1 VPMTTLF
8 RALLTSLL
16 LAVLSACGGGSTP
29 GISAPPAVT
38 GPSITSQPQNQTVA
52 VGATASFSV
61 TATGNAPLMY
71 QWQKSSTN
79 ISGATASTYTTPATV
94 AGDDGSVFQV
104 VVTNGSGSVT
114 SSQAQ
119 LTVSATPPS
128 MGAATDITTYKY
140 NVSRT
145 GLNSAETVLTLANV
159 NSTQFGLLRHLVVD
173 GKVDAQPLYLANLTV
188 ARAMHNVV
196 YVATEHGS
204 VWAFDAD
211 TGTKLWQV
219 SLLESGES
227 PGNNGCSQITPEIG
241 VTSTPVIDRT
251 AGIIYAVA
259 MSKDSSSNYHQRL
272 HALDITT
279 GAEMLGGP
287 TDITASY
294 TGTGTPITFNPAQ
307 HAERA
312 GLLLSGG
319 TIYTTWTSHCDVAP
333 YSGWVIAFS
342 AATLARSAM
351 LNVAADSQNG
361 PSIWMSGG
369 GPAADSSGN
378 VYVITANGDFDTTL
392 DANGF
397 PNHGDFGNSFLK
409 IAPASSGLTVTDY
422 FAQHDTVARSSQ
434 DTDLGSGG
442 ELLLPDMT
450 DSTGTTRHLMVG
462 AGKDTNIYLVDR
474 DSMGKFNSSTNNI
487 VQTLSGV
494 LPGGVWSTPAYF
506 NNTLYFG
513 DVSGTLK
520 AFAISAAKI
529 ATTPTS
535 QSPTSFVFPGTAAS
549 VSANGTANGIVWA
562 HENTS
567 PGVLHAFDASNLS
580 HELYNSNQAANAKD
594 QFGAGNKYITPVVA
608 DGKVFVGTTNSVAVF
623 GLR

>member
-1 VPMTTLF
+1 MTTRF
-8 RALLTSLL
+8 RAVLTSLL
-16 LAVLSACGGGSTP
+16 LTLLSACGGGSTP
-29 GISAPPAVT
+29 GISAPPTVT
-38 GPSITSQPQNQTVA
+38 GPSITTQPQNQTVA
-52 VGATASFSV
+52 VGSSAGFSV
-61 TATGNAPLMY
+61 AASGTAPLLY
-71 QWQKSSTN
+71 QWQKGGAN
-79 ISGATASTYTTPATV
+79 FSGATSSTYTTPATV

-104 VVTNGSGSVT
+104 VITNGAGSVT
-114 SSQAQ
+114 SSQAK
-119 LTVSATPPS
+119 LTVTATPPS
-128 MGAATDITTYKY
+128 TGATTDITTYKY
-140 NVSRT
+140 DVGRT
-145 GLNSAETVLTLANV
+145 GLNSTETALTLANV
-159 NSTQFGLLRHLVVD
+159 NSTQFGLLRKLVVD

-188 ARAMHNVV
+188 AGAAHNVV

-204 VWAFDAD
+204 VWAFDSD

-219 SLLESGES
+219 SLLKSGES
-227 PGNNGCSQITPEIG
+227 PATNGCSQITPEIG
-241 VTSTPVIDRT
+241 VTSTPVIDRA

-259 MSKDSSSNYHQRL
+259 MSVDGSSNYHQRL
-272 HALDITT
+272 HALDITS
-279 GAEMLGGP
+279 GAELLGGP

-294 TGTGTPITFNPAQ
+294 TGTGAATSFNPAQ

-319 TIYTTWTSHCDVAP
+319 TIYTAWTSHCDVAP

-342 AATLARSAM
+342 ASTLARSAV

-378 VYVITANGDFDTTL
+378 VYVMTANGDFDTTL

-434 DTDLGSGG
+434 DADLGSGG
-442 ELLLPDMT
+442 ELLLPDMN
-450 DSTGTTRHLMVG
+450 DSTGKTRHLMAG

-529 ATTPTS
+529 ATTPSS
-535 QSPTSFVFPGTAAS
+535 QSPTSFVYPGTAAS

>member
-1 VPMTTLF
+1 MSNSTRCLV
-8 RALLTSLL
+8 ACLL
-16 LAVLSACGGGSTP
+16 LVFLSACGGSDTP
-29 GISAPPAVT
+29 TASAPPAVAA
-38 GPSITSQPQNQTVA
+38 PSITTQPQNQTVV
-52 VGATASFSV
+52 VGS
-61 TATGNAPLMY
+61 TATFTVAATGTAPLTY
-71 QWQKSSTN
+71 QWQKNGTN
-79 ISGATASTYTTPATV
+79 ISGATSSSYTTPATV
-94 AGDDGSVFQV
+94 AGDDGSLFQV
-104 VVTNGSGSVT
+104 IIMNGAGSVT
-114 SSQAQ
+114 SSQAK
-119 LTVSATPPS
+119 LTVGATPPS
-128 MGAATDITTYKY
+128 MGSASDITTYKY

-145 GLNSAETVLTLANV
+145 GLNSAETTLTLANV
-159 NSTQFGLLRHLVVD
+159 NSTQFGLLRMLAVD
-173 GKVDAQPLYLANLTV
+173 GRVDAQPLYLANLTV
-188 ARAMHNVV
+188 AGTSHNVV

-204 VWAFDAD
+204 VWAFDSD

-219 SLLESGES
+219 SLLKSGES
-227 PGNNGCSQITPEIG
+227 PATNGCSQITPEIG

-251 AGIIYAVA
+251 TGIIYAVV
-259 MSKDSSSNYHQRL
+259 MSKDAGSNYHQRL

-294 TGTGTPITFNPAQ
+294 TGTGMPITFNPAQ

-319 TIYTTWTSHCDVAP
+319 TIYTAWTSHCDVAP

-342 AATLARSAM
+342 ASTLARSAV

-422 FAQHDTVARSSQ
+422 FAQHDTVARSNQ
-434 DTDLGSGG
+434 DADLGSGG
-442 ELLLPDMT
+442 ELLLPDMN
-450 DSTGTTRHLMVG
+450 DSTGKARHLMVG

-535 QSPTSFVFPGTAAS
+535 QSPTSFVYPGTAAS

>member
-1 VPMTTLF
+1 M
-8 RALLTSLL
+8 
-16 LAVLSACGGGSTP
+16 
-29 GISAPPAVT
+29 VT
-38 GPSITSQPQNQTVA
+38 GPAITSQPQNQTVA
-52 VGATASFSV
+52 VGSSASFSV
-61 TATGNAPLMY
+61 AAGGTAPLLY
-71 QWQKSSTN
+71 QWQKNGAN
-79 ISGATASTYTTPATV
+79 ISGATSPTYTTPATV
-94 AGDDGSVFQV
+94 AGDDGSLFQV
-104 VVTNGSGSVT
+104 VIMNGAGSVT
-114 SSQAQ
+114 SSQAK
-119 LTVSATPPS
+119 LTVSAVPPAT
-128 MGAATDITTYKY
+128 GAATDITTYKY
-140 NVSRT
+140 NISRT
-145 GLNSAETVLTLANV
+145 GLNSTETALTLGNV
-159 NSTQFGLLRHLVVD
+159 NSTQFGLLRKLVVD

-188 ARAMHNVV
+188 AGAAHNVV

-204 VWAFDAD
+204 VWAFDSD

-219 SLLESGES
+219 SLLKSGES
-227 PGNNGCSQITPEIG
+227 PATNGCGQITPEIG

-259 MSKDSSSNYHQRL
+259 MSVDGSSNYHQRL

-279 GAEMLGGP
+279 GAELLGGP

-294 TGTGTPITFNPAQ
+294 TGTGAPTSFNPAQ

-319 TIYTTWTSHCDVAP
+319 TIFTTWTSHCDVAP

-342 AATLARSAM
+342 ASTLARSAV

-378 VYVITANGDFDTTL
+378 VYLITANGDFDTAL

-409 IAPASSGLTVTDY
+409 IAPASGGLTVADY

-434 DTDLGSGG
+434 DADLGSGG
-442 ELLLPDMT
+442 ELLLPDMN
-450 DSTGTTRHLMVG
+450 DSTGKTRHLVVG

-474 DSMGKFNSSTNNI
+474 DAMGKFNSATNNI

-520 AFAISAAKI
+520 AFAITAAKI

-535 QSPTSFVFPGTAAS
+535 QSPTSFVYPGTAAS
-549 VSANGTANGIVWA
+549 ISANGSANGIVWA

-567 PGVLHAFDASNLS
+567 PAVLHAFDASNLA

-608 DGKVFVGTTNSVAVF
+608 DGKVFVGTTNAVVVF

>member
-1 VPMTTLF
+1 MTNRL
-8 RALLTSLL
+8 RASLTSFL
-16 LAVLSACGGGSTP
+16 LAFISACGGGSTP
-29 GISAPPAVT
+29 GVSAPPAVT

-52 VGATASFSV
+52 VGSSASFSV
-61 TATGNAPLMY
+61 AAGGTAPLMY
-71 QWQKSSTN
+71 QWQKNGTN
-79 ISGATASTYTTPATV
+79 ISGAASSTYTTPATV
-94 AGDDGSVFQV
+94 AGDDGSEFQV
-104 VVTNGSGSVT
+104 VITNAAGSVT
-114 SSQAQ
+114 SSQAK
-119 LTVSATPPS
+119 LTVSATPP
-128 MGAATDITTYKY
+128 ATGTTSDITTYKY

-145 GLNSAETVLTLANV
+145 GLNSTETVLTLANV
-159 NSTQFGLLRHLVVD
+159 NSTQFGLLRKLVVD

-188 ARAMHNVV
+188 AGAAHNVV

-204 VWAFDAD
+204 VWAFDSD

-219 SLLESGES
+219 SLLKSGES

-319 TIYTTWTSHCDVAP
+319 TIYTSWTSHCDVAP

-342 AATLARSAM
+342 ASTLARSAI

-378 VYVITANGDFDTTL
+378 VFLITANGDFDTAMDT
-392 DANGF
+392 NGF

-409 IAPASSGLTVTDY
+409 ISPASAGLTVIDY

-434 DTDLGSGG
+434 DADLGSGG
-442 ELLLPDMT
+442 ELLLPDMS
-450 DSTGTTRHLMVG
+450 DSTGKTRHLMVG

-487 VQTLSGV
+487 VQTLSGA

-520 AFAISAAKI
+520 AFAITAAKI
-529 ATTPTS
+529 TATPSS
-535 QSPTSFVFPGTAAS
+535 QSPTSFIYPGTAAS
-549 VSANGTANGIVWA
+549 VSADGTANGIVWA

>member
-1 VPMTTLF
+1 MTILF
-8 RALLTSLL
+8 RILLTSLL
-16 LAVLSACGGGSTP
+16 LAFLSACGGGSTP
-29 GISAPPAVT
+29 GISAPPTVT
-38 GPSITSQPQNQTVA
+38 GPSITAQPQNQTA
-52 VGATASFSV
+52 TVGASANFSV
-61 TATGNAPLMY
+61 TATGTAPLMY
-71 QWQKSSTN
+71 QWQKNGTN

-114 SSQAQ
+114 SSQAK
-119 LTVSATPPS
+119 LTVSAATPPS

-145 GLNSAETVLTLANV
+145 GLNSAETVLNLGNV
-159 NSTQFGLLRHLVVD
+159 NSTKFGLLRQLAVD
-173 GKVDAQPLYLANLTV
+173 GKVDAQPLYLSNLSV
-188 ARAMHNVV
+188 AGATHNVV

-211 TGTKLWQV
+211 TGSKLWQV
-219 SLLESGES
+219 SLLKSGES

-259 MSKDSSSNYHQRL
+259 MSKDASANYHQRL

-294 TGTGTPITFNPAQ
+294 SGTGTPITFNPAQ

-312 GLLLSGG
+312 GLLLAGG

-342 AATLARSAM
+342 ALTLLRGPV

-378 VYVITANGDFDTTL
+378 VFLITANGDFDTTM

-409 IAPASSGLTVTDY
+409 ISPASAGLAVIDY

-434 DTDLGSGG
+434 DADLGSGG
-442 ELLLPDMT
+442 GLLLPDMT
-450 DSTGTTRHLMVG
+450 DSTGKTRHLMVG

-487 VQTLSGV
+487 VQTLSGA

-520 AFAISAAKI
+520 AFAITAATI
-529 ATTPTS
+529 TATPSS
-535 QSPTSFVFPGTAAS
+535 QSPTSFTYPGTAAS
-549 VSANGTANGIVWA
+549 VSADGTANGIVWA

-608 DGKVFVGTTNSVAVF
+608 DGKVFLGTTNSVAVF

>member
-1 VPMTTLF
+1 MTNPTRCLV
-8 RALLTSLL
+8 ACLL
-16 LAVLSACGGGSTP
+16 LGFLSACGGSDTP
-29 GISAPPAVT
+29 TASAPPAAAA
-38 GPSITSQPQNQTVA
+38 PSITTQPQNQTVA
-52 VGATASFSV
+52 VGSTASFTV
-61 TATGNAPLMY
+61 AAAGTAPLTY
-71 QWQKSSTN
+71 QWQKNGTN
-79 ISGATASTYTTPATV
+79 ISGATSSTYTTPATV
-94 AGDDGSVFQV
+94 AGDDGSLFQV
-104 VVTNGSGSVT
+104 IIMNSAGSVT
-114 SSQAQ
+114 SGQAK
-119 LTVSATPPS
+119 LTLGTPPS
-128 MGAATDITTYKY
+128 AGSASDITTYKY

-145 GLNSAETVLTLANV
+145 GLNSAETTLTLANV
-159 NSTQFGLLRHLVVD
+159 NSTQFGLLRMLAVD

-188 ARAMHNVV
+188 AGAAHNVV

-204 VWAFDAD
+204 LWAFDSD

-219 SLLESGES
+219 SLLKSGES
-227 PGNNGCSQITPEIG
+227 PPTNGCGQISPEIG

-251 AGIIYAVA
+251 AGIIYAVE
-259 MSKDSSSNYHQRL
+259 MSVDGSSNYHQRL
-272 HALDITT
+272 HALDLTT

-312 GLLLSGG
+312 GLLLSNA

-333 YSGWVIAFS
+333 YSGWVIAYS
-342 AATLARSAM
+342 ALTLLRGAV

-378 VYVITANGDFDTTL
+378 VFLLTANGDFDTTM
-392 DANGF
+392 DTGGF

-409 IAPASSGLTVTDY
+409 ISPASAGLTIIDY
-422 FAQHDTVARSSQ
+422 FAQHDTVARSAQ
-434 DTDLGSGG
+434 DADLGSGG
-442 ELLLPDMT
+442 GLLLPDMN
-450 DSTGTTRHLMVG
+450 DSTGKVRHLMVG

-487 VQTLSGV
+487 VQSLSGV

-520 AFAISAAKI
+520 AFSISAAKI
-529 ATTPTS
+529 GTAPTS
-535 QSPTSFVFPGTAAS
+535 QSPTSFVYPGTAAS

-608 DGKVFVGTTNSVAVF
+608 DGKVFVGTTNSVAIF

>member
-1 VPMTTLF
+1 MTNPTRFLV
-8 RALLTSLL
+8 ACLL
-16 LAVLSACGGGSTP
+16 LGFLSACGGSDTP
-29 GISAPPAVT
+29 TASAPPTVT
-38 GPSITSQPQNQTVA
+38 APSITTQPQNQTVA
-52 VGATASFSV
+52 VGS
-61 TATGNAPLMY
+61 TATFTVAATGTAPLTY
-71 QWQKSSTN
+71 QWQKNGTN
-79 ISGATASTYTTPATV
+79 ISAATSSSYTTPAAV
-94 AGDDGSVFQV
+94 AGDDAGLFQV
-104 VVTNGSGSVT
+104 IIMNSAGSVT
-114 SSQAQ
+114 SSQAK
-119 LTVSATPPS
+119 LTVGTTPPS
-128 MGAATDITTYKY
+128 MGSASDITTYKY

-145 GLNSAETVLTLANV
+145 GLNSAETTLTLANV
-159 NSTQFGLLRHLVVD
+159 NSTQFGLLRMLAVD

-188 ARAMHNVV
+188 AGTPHNVV
-196 YVATEHGS
+196 YVATEHAS

-219 SLLESGES
+219 SLLKSGES
-227 PGNNGCSQITPEIG
+227 PGTNGCSQITPEIG

-251 AGIIYAVA
+251 TGIIYAVV
-259 MSKDSSSNYHQRL
+259 MSKDAGSNYHQRL

-312 GLLLSGG
+312 GLLLSNG

-333 YSGWVIAFS
+333 YSGWVIAYS
-342 AATLARSAM
+342 ALTLLRGAV

-378 VYVITANGDFDTTL
+378 VFLLTANGDFDTTMN
-392 DANGF
+392 AGGF

-409 IAPASSGLTVTDY
+409 ISPASAGLTIIDY
-422 FAQHDTVARSSQ
+422 FAQHDTVARSAQ
-434 DTDLGSGG
+434 DADLGSGG
-442 ELLLPDMT
+442 ELLLPDMN
-450 DSTGTTRHLMVG
+450 DSTGKARHLMVG

-520 AFAISAAKI
+520 AFAVSAATI
-529 ATTPTS
+529 GTAPTS
-535 QSPTSFVFPGTAAS
+535 QSPTSFVYPGTAAS

>member
-1 VPMTTLF
+1 MTALF

-61 TATGNAPLMY
+61 TATGTAPLMY

-119 LTVSATPPS
+119 LTVSATPPA
-128 MGAATDITTYKY
+128 MGAASDITTYKY

-392 DANGF
+392 DANSF

-422 FAQHDTVARSSQ
+422 FAQHDTVARSSK

>member
-1 VPMTTLF
+1 MTNRF
-8 RALLTSLL
+8 RAVLTSVLLTF
-16 LAVLSACGGGSTP
+16 LSACGGGSTP
-29 GISAPPAVT
+29 GISAPPTVT
-38 GPSITSQPQNQTVA
+38 GPSITTQPQNQTVA
-52 VGATASFSV
+52 VGSSAGFSV
-61 TATGNAPLMY
+61 AANGTAPLLY
-71 QWQKSSTN
+71 QWQKGGAN
-79 ISGATASTYTTPATV
+79 ISGATSSTYTTPATV

-104 VVTNGSGSVT
+104 VITNGAGSVT
-114 SSQAQ
+114 SSQAK
-119 LTVSATPPS
+119 LKVTATPPVT
-128 MGAATDITTYKY
+128 GATTDITTYKY

-145 GLNSAETVLTLANV
+145 GLNSTETALTLANV
-159 NSTQFGLLRHLVVD
+159 NSTQFGLLRKLVVD

-188 ARAMHNVV
+188 AGAAHNVV

-211 TGTKLWQV
+211 TGTKMWQV
-219 SLLESGES
+219 SLLKSGES
-227 PGNNGCSQITPEIG
+227 PATNGCNQITPEIG
-241 VTSTPVIDRT
+241 VTSTPVIDRA

-259 MSKDSSSNYHQRL
+259 MSVDGSSNYHQRL
-272 HALDITT
+272 HALDITS
-279 GAEMLGGP
+279 GAELLGGP

-294 TGTGTPITFNPAQ
+294 TGSGAPTSFNPAQ

-319 TIYTTWTSHCDVAP
+319 TIYTAWTSHCDVAP

-342 AATLARSAM
+342 ASTLARSAV

-369 GPAADSSGN
+369 GPAADSAGN

-397 PNHGDFGNSFLK
+397 PSHGDFGNSFLK
-409 IAPASSGLTVTDY
+409 IAPASGGLTVTDY

-434 DTDLGSGG
+434 DADLGSGG
-442 ELLLPDMT
+442 ELLLPDMN
-450 DSTGTTRHLMVG
+450 DSTGKTRHLMAG

-529 ATTPTS
+529 ATTPSS
-535 QSPTSFVFPGTAAS
+535 QSPTSFVYPGTAAS

-580 HELYNSNQAANAKD
+580 HELYSSNQAANAKD

>member
-1 VPMTTLF
+1 M
-8 RALLTSLL
+8 
-16 LAVLSACGGGSTP
+16 
-29 GISAPPAVT
+29 VT
-38 GPSITSQPQNQTVA
+38 GPAITSQPQNQTVA
-52 VGATASFSV
+52 VGASASFSV
-61 TATGNAPLMY
+61 AAGGTAPLLY
-71 QWQKSSTN
+71 QWQKNGAN
-79 ISGATASTYTTPATV
+79 ISGATSPTYTTPATV
-94 AGDDGSVFQV
+94 AGDDGSLFQV
-104 VVTNGSGSVT
+104 VIMNGAGSVT
-114 SSQAQ
+114 SSQAK
-119 LTVSATPPS
+119 LTVSAVPPAT
-128 MGAATDITTYKY
+128 GAATDITTYKY
-140 NVSRT
+140 NISRT
-145 GLNSAETVLTLANV
+145 GLNSTETALTLGNV
-159 NSTQFGLLRHLVVD
+159 NSTQFGLLRKLVVD

-188 ARAMHNVV
+188 AGAAHNVV

-204 VWAFDAD
+204 VWAFDSD

-219 SLLESGES
+219 SLLKSGES
-227 PGNNGCSQITPEIG
+227 PATNGCGQITPEIG

-259 MSKDSSSNYHQRL
+259 MSVDGSSNYHQRL

-279 GAEMLGGP
+279 GAELLGGP

-294 TGTGTPITFNPAQ
+294 TGTGAPTSFNPAQ

-319 TIYTTWTSHCDVAP
+319 TIFTTWTSHCDVAP

-342 AATLARSAM
+342 ASTLARSAV

-378 VYVITANGDFDTTL
+378 VYLITANGDFDTAL

-409 IAPASSGLTVTDY
+409 IAPASGGLTVADY

-434 DTDLGSGG
+434 DADLGSGG
-442 ELLLPDMT
+442 ELLLPDMN
-450 DSTGTTRHLMVG
+450 DSTGKTRHLVVG

-474 DSMGKFNSSTNNI
+474 DAMGKFNSATNNI

-520 AFAISAAKI
+520 AFAITAAKI

-535 QSPTSFVFPGTAAS
+535 QSPTSFVYPGTAAS
-549 VSANGTANGIVWA
+549 ISANGSANGIVWA

-567 PGVLHAFDASNLS
+567 PAVLHAFDASNLA

-608 DGKVFVGTTNSVAVF
+608 DGKVFVGTTNAVVVF